1 LSSLNTGDN
10 YSRTSLLQTN
20 NN

>member
-1 LSSLNTGDN
+1 LSSLKTGDN
-10 YSRTSLLQTN
+10 YSRTTLLQTN